1 VAITKSL
8 YEALHAFQTEIQ
20 SSSSETIDH
29 FLWADALCIN
39 QLDITEKTTQVRRMT
54 QIYTNAN
61 SVWAWLGP
69 LELDIQLVIDECNMG
84 GEMLC
89 DLVSTFA
96 PAFEGRA
103 RSISLP
109 GSFVGLVP
117 AVEDIAGVEP
127 FALIPEIASMGH
139 PTYKYTLAHQ
149 LGWIEST
156 TQSTRNFL
164 PHECQ
169 ILRTAWIRFC
179 DRPFLKRIW
188 ILQELALGTDVYLVS
203 GTSSTKLKYMLTIWS
218 LLMVTS
224 FSRRIW
230 SGETLSNLGNLIDKG
245 NMIGSILG
253 T

>member
-1 VAITKSL
+1 
-8 YEALHAFQTEIQ
+8 
-20 SSSSETIDH
+20 
-29 FLWADALCIN
+29 
-39 QLDITEKTTQVRRMT
+39 
-54 QIYTNAN
+54 
-61 SVWAWLGP
+61 
-69 LELDIQLVIDECNMG
+69 MG

-109 GSFVGLVP
+109 GSFVELVP
-117 AVEDIAGVEP
+117 AVEDIASIEP
-127 FALIPEIASMGH
+127 LELIPEIASMGH
-139 PTYKYTLAHQ
+139 PTYIFTLAHQ

-230 SGETLSNLGNLIDKG
+230 SGETLSYLGNLIDKG